1 MAAARSDRT
10 AGRGDTPL
18 TLQAGDLRCN
28 LQADGRAGSIHWGGL
43 EVWHGVHWL
52 LRDPHWRTPPLRLT
66 EPARTQPTVGSPGW
80 RVDLQGVFEPYAEA
94 GVAPPRVQTTLSVV
108 GEGCGALTF
117 TGEAWLPPDAPPLSL
132 NRIGLCLLHP
142 LAQAGAR
149 VEVLHHDGRTT
160 RASLPSLVSPWPP
173 LSGIATL
180 RIALG
185 RGLWAVAEFE
195 GDSFELEDQRN
206 NADAS
211 FKTYARSNFLP
222 RPFVLAPG
230 ERVRQS
236 VRLCIQR
243 RRWATSAHRPADAAP
258 ALLRPRQVDED
269 PGPLDLSNLSAGP
282 ARAFELGLA
291 IEAGDL
297 RSPLASAARVAPL
310 APDVLHLGLHPRE
323 PPSDRQLRVVAR
335 MLKAAGAQLRL
346 DLLDLAAPQDLQA
359 LPPLAQRLRAAG
371 VEPRAVG
378 VFPSSAQAVQAA
390 REAFCGAHVGGGTA
404 DFFVQLNRMDRLPSL
419 DFLAFTVCPT
429 VHQADDCTVMSS
441 VHALPGMLQTL
452 RVRHPAVPVAIG
464 PSRIAA
470 RRSPLGLLAPF
481 SEAGPAP
488 LASSDARDRTVWG
501 TAWAVAQV
509 AAALASGAQAAT
521 VMRWADVA
529 RHGRWPG
536 AGALP
541 GDQPGG
547 VPTTRRRG
555 GLWRPLRL
563 AAQPNVLGW
572 RWHTLEGL
580 QDWLFHLGP
589 RPLRWKGWGQGLR
602 AYQLAEGGVWL
613 QVPPPEAG
621 AAWEWPA
628 ACVLVIDRPRILSP
642 SADLLRIAGASQI
655 PLKRDTRKPGVR

>member
-1 MAAARSDRT
+1 M
-10 AGRGDTPL
+10 
-18 TLQAGDLRCN
+18 
-28 LQADGRAGSIHWGGL
+28 
-43 EVWHGVHWL
+43 HWL

-66 EPARTQPTVGSPGW
+66 GPARTQPAAESPGW

-94 GVAPPRVQTTLSVV
+94 GSAPPRVQTTLSFV
-108 GEGCGALTF
+108 GQNSGVLTL
-117 TGEAWLPPDAPPLSL
+117 TGEAWLPSDAPPLSL

-142 LAQAGAR
+142 ITQGGAR
-149 VEVLHHDGRTT
+149 CEVLHDDGRTT

-173 LSGIATL
+173 FSGIATL

-185 RGLWAVAEFE
+185 RGVWAVAEFE

-236 VRLCIQR
+236 VRLR
-243 RRWATSAHRPADAAP
+243 VERGRWAASPRRLAGAAP
-258 ALLRPRQVDED
+258 ALPRSHRVEAD
-269 PGPLDLSNLSAGP
+269 PGPLDLSDLRVGP

-291 IEAGDL
+291 MEASDL
-297 RSPLASAARVAPL
+297 RSSLASASRLAHL
-310 APDVLHLGLHPRE
+310 APDVLHLGLHPRQA
-323 PPSDRQLRVVAR
+323 PSDRQLRVLAR
-335 MLKAAGAQLRL
+335 MLQAAGAQLRL
-346 DLLDLAAPQDLQA
+346 DLLDLRAPQDLHAIPQ
-359 LPPLAQRLRAAG
+359 LAQCLRMAG

-378 VFPSSAQAVQAA
+378 VFPSSAEAVQAA
-390 REAFCGAHVGGGTA
+390 RGAFERSRVGGGTA
-404 DFFVQLNRMDRLPSL
+404 DFFVQLNRMDRLPVL

-429 VHQADDCTVMSS
+429 VHQADDHTVMSS
-441 VHALPGMLQTL
+441 AHALPGMLQTL
-452 RVRHPAVPVAIG
+452 QARHPGVPLAIG

-470 RRSPLGLLAPF
+470 RRSPLGLLAPV

-488 LASSDARDRTVWG
+488 LAGADARDRTVWG

-509 AAALASGAQAAT
+509 AASLGSGALAAT

-529 RHGRWPG
+529 PHCRWPG
-536 AGALP
+536 AGAWRGERP
-541 GDQPGG
+541 EKA
-547 VPTTRRRG
+547 PTMRRRG

-580 QDWLFHLGP
+580 QDWLVHLQPG
-589 RPLRWKGWGQGLR
+589 PLRLTGWGQGVRGL
-602 AYQLAEGGVWL
+602 QLAEGGCWRKVL
-613 QVPPPEAG
+613 PPEAG
-621 AAWEWPA
+621 TTWDWPA
-628 ACVLVIDRPRILSP
+628 GTVLVIDRPRILSP

-655 PLKRDTRKPGVR
+655 PLKRDTRQPGVR